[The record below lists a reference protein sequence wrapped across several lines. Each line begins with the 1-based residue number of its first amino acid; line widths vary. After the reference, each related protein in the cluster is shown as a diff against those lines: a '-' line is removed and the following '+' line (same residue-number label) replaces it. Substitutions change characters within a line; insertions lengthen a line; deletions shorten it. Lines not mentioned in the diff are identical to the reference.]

1 MKHSVF
7 SVSRCAIGLLLA
19 STLSPMAFAQTPSSD
34 GYVLDKVVQVSRHG
48 VRPPT
53 ESNEKRLT
61 KVTQRQWPTWLV
73 PLGNLTGHGYTGAV
87 EMGRYRGAV
96 LRHAGLIAQG
106 CPDAKHLLVHAS
118 PRQRTKAT
126 AQALLDG
133 MFPGCG
139 LQPTYVAGKQDAL
152 FQANEMSFAAL
163 DAEKAK
169 AQILKA
175 LGGSVEA
182 AQKRYAPFQET
193 LREVACLPDV
203 NCAYGHE
210 PWQLVQNE
218 KGRFSIKGL
227 SAGANMGEVFRLEY
241 SQGLPLEQVAF
252 GHARTAAEVS
262 SLMVLTKAKYDY
274 LNDIPYIASRGA
286 SELMNQIS
294 LALKQGTPLAPK
306 DTTGAPPDVPLMLLV
321 AHDTNIS
328 YLRTMLGFSWKLGDY
343 IDNNIPPVGTLQF
356 ERYKEVKTG
365 AYFLRIAFEAQSM
378 DQIRDLTPLRGTA
391 KPLSSDFKS
400 ANDCRATRVG
410 LLCPLKDAIATVDHN
425 IDPTALTPYRFSPMP

>member
-1 MKHSVF
+1 MKTSLYA
-7 SVSRCAIGLLLA
+7 SLLLA
-19 STLSPMAFAQTPSSD
+19 GMLSPPAFAQTASSD

-53 ESNEKRLT
+53 ESNEKLLT
-61 KVTQRQWPTWLV
+61 RVTQRQWPTWLV

-87 EMGRYRGAV
+87 EMGRYRGQV
-96 LRHAGLIAQG
+96 LRTAGLIPKG
-106 CPDAKHLLVHAS
+106 CPDARQLLVHAS
-118 PRQRTKAT
+118 PMQRTKAT

-139 LQPTYVAGKQDAL
+139 FQPTYVAGEQDAL
-152 FQANEMSFAAL
+152 FQANEMPFAAL
-163 DAEKAK
+163 DPAKAK

-182 AQKRYAPFQET
+182 AQERYKPFEEK
-193 LREVACLPDV
+193 LREVACLPAAD
-203 NCAYGHE
+203 CPYGKQ
-210 PWQLVQNE
+210 PWVLEENA

-241 SQGLPLEQVAF
+241 SQGLPLDKVAF
-252 GHARTAAEVS
+252 GNARNPAEVS
-262 SLMVLTKAKYDY
+262 SLMALTKAKYDF

-294 LALKQGTPLAPK
+294 LELKQGTTFASK
-306 DTTGAPPDVPLMLLV
+306 DPQGTPPDVPLMLLV

-328 YLRTMLGFSWKLGDY
+328 YLRTMLGFGWKLGDY
-343 IDNNIPPVGTLQF
+343 LENNIPPVGTLQF

-365 AYFLRIAFEAQSM
+365 DYFLRIAFEAQSM
-378 DQIRDLTPLRGTA
+378 DQIRNLTRLDGTETPLKGDFASA
-391 KPLSSDFKS
+391 K
-400 ANDCRATRVG
+400 DCRKTSVG
-410 LLCPLKDAIATVDHN
+410 LLCPLKEALVKVDQN
-425 IDPTALTPYRFSPMP
+425 IDPTALTPYSFQ

>member
-1 MKHSVF
+1 MKTLTPLYT
-7 SVSRCAIGLLLA
+7 GLLLV
-19 STLSPMAFAQTPSSD
+19 SMISPPAVAQTPTPD

-53 ESNEKRLT
+53 ASNEKLLT

-73 PLGNLTGHGYTGAV
+73 PFGNLTGHGYTGAV

-96 LRHAGLIAQG
+96 LRSAGLIAQG
-106 CPDAKHLLVHAS
+106 CPEANQVLAHAS
-118 PRQRTKAT
+118 PLQRTKAT

-139 LQPTYVAGKQDAL
+139 LQPTYVSGEQDAL
-152 FQANEMSFAAL
+152 FQANEMPFAAL
-163 DAEKAK
+163 DPDKAR
-169 AQILKA
+169 AQILQA

-182 AQKRYAPFQET
+182 AQKRYAPYEEH
-193 LREVACLPDV
+193 LRAVACLPGTD
-203 NCAYGHE
+203 CPYGKHAWALE
-210 PWQLVQNE
+210 ENA

-241 SQGLPLEQVAF
+241 SQGLPLDKVAF

-262 SLMVLTKAKYDY
+262 SLMVLTKAKYDF

-294 LALKQGTPLAPK
+294 LQLKQGTALADNAAP
-306 DTTGAPPDVPLMLLV
+306 GSPPDVPLMLLV

-328 YLRTMLGFSWKLGDY
+328 YLRTMLGFGWKLGDY
-343 IDNNIPPVGTLQF
+343 IENNIPPVGTLQF

-365 AYFLRIAFEAQSM
+365 QYFLRIAFEAQSM
-378 DQIRDLTPLRGTA
+378 DQIRHLTPLNGAQT
-391 KPLSSDFKS
+391 PLKQDFASSK
-400 ANDCRATRVG
+400 DCRQTSVG
-410 LLCPLKDAIATVDHN
+410 VLCPLKGAMATVDHN
-425 IDPTALTPYRFSPMP
+425 IDPTALTPYTW

>member
-1 MKHSVF
+1 MKTSLYA
-7 SVSRCAIGLLLA
+7 SLLLA
-19 STLSPMAFAQTPSSD
+19 GMLSPPAFAQTASSD

-53 ESNEKRLT
+53 ESNEKLLT
-61 KVTQRQWPTWLV
+61 RVTQRQWPTWLV

-87 EMGRYRGAV
+87 EMGRYRGQV
-96 LRHAGLIAQG
+96 LRTAGLIPKG
-106 CPDAKHLLVHAS
+106 CPDARQLLVHAS
-118 PRQRTKAT
+118 PLQRTKAT

-139 LQPTYVAGKQDAL
+139 FQPTYVAGEQDAL
-152 FQANEMSFAAL
+152 FQANEMPFAAL
-163 DAEKAK
+163 DPAKAK

-182 AQKRYAPFQET
+182 AQERYKPFEEK
-193 LREVACLPDV
+193 LREVACLPAAD
-203 NCAYGHE
+203 CPYGKQ
-210 PWQLVQNE
+210 PWVLEENA

-241 SQGLPLEQVAF
+241 SQGLPLDKVAF
-252 GHARTAAEVS
+252 GNARTPAEVS
-262 SLMVLTKAKYDY
+262 SLMVLTKAKYDF

-294 LALKQGTPLAPK
+294 LELKQGTTFASK
-306 DTTGAPPDVPLMLLV
+306 DPQGTPPDVPLMLLV

-328 YLRTMLGFSWKLGDY
+328 YLRTMLGFGWKLGDY
-343 IDNNIPPVGTLQF
+343 LENNIPPVGTLQF

-365 AYFLRIAFEAQSM
+365 DYFLRIAFEAQSM
-378 DQIRDLTPLRGTA
+378 DQIRNLTRLDGTETPLKGDFASA
-391 KPLSSDFKS
+391 K
-400 ANDCRATRVG
+400 DCRKTSVG
-410 LLCPLKDAIATVDHN
+410 LLCPLKEALVKVDQN
-425 IDPTALTPYRFSPMP
+425 IDPTALTPYSFQ

>member
-1 MKHSVF
+1 MKTSPPLY
-7 SVSRCAIGLLLA
+7 AGLLLA
-19 STLSPMAFAQTPSSD
+19 SMISPTAFAQTPTSD

-53 ESNEKRLT
+53 ESNEKLLT
-61 KVTQRQWPTWLV
+61 SVTQRQWPTWLV

-87 EMGRYRGAV
+87 EMGRYRGQV
-96 LRHAGLIAQG
+96 LRTAGLIPQG
-106 CPDAKHLLVHAS
+106 CPDAKNLLVHAS
-118 PRQRTKAT
+118 PLQRTKAT

-152 FQANEMSFAAL
+152 FQANEMPFAAL
-163 DAEKAK
+163 DPVKAR

-182 AQKRYAPFQET
+182 AQARYKPYEEK
-193 LREVACLPDV
+193 LREVACLPAAD
-203 NCAYGHE
+203 CPYGKQA
-210 PWQLVQNE
+210 WQLEQNA

-241 SQGLPLEQVAF
+241 SQGLPLDKVAF
-252 GHARTAAEVS
+252 GHARTASQVS
-262 SLMVLTKAKYDY
+262 SLMLLTKAKYDF

-294 LALKQGTPLAPK
+294 LELKQGTSLA
-306 DTTGAPPDVPLMLLV
+306 TTTTSSTPPDVPLMLLV

-328 YLRTMLGFSWKLGDY
+328 YLRTMLGFGWKLGDY
-343 IDNNIPPVGTLQF
+343 LENNIPPVGTLQF

-365 AYFLRIAFEAQSM
+365 EYFLRIAFEAQSM
-378 DQIRDLTPLRGTA
+378 DQIRNLTPLDGTQ
-391 KPLSSDFKS
+391 KPLKGDFES
-400 ANDCRATRVG
+400 AKGCRKTSAG
-410 LLCPLKDAIATVDHN
+410 LLCPLKDAMAKVDQN
-425 IDPTALTPYRFSPMP
+425 IDPTALTPYTFQ

>member
-1 MKHSVF
+1 MKHSAF
-7 SVSRCAIGLLLA
+7 SVSRLALALLLGSA
-19 STLSPMAFAQTPSSD
+19 LSPAAFAQTPSSD

-53 ESNEKRLT
+53 ESNEKLLT
-61 KVTQRQWPTWLV
+61 HATQRQWPTWLV
-73 PLGNLTGHGYTGAV
+73 PLGDLTGHGYSGAV

-96 LRHAGLIAQG
+96 LRNAGLIPAG

-118 PRQRTKAT
+118 PLQRTKAT

-139 LQPTYVAGKQDAL
+139 FQPTYVAGKQDAL

-163 DAEKAK
+163 NPEKAK

-182 AQKRYAPFQET
+182 AQKRYAPFEHT
-193 LREVACLPDV
+193 LREITCLPDA
-203 NCAYGHE
+203 NCPYGQE
-210 PWQLVQNE
+210 PWKLVQNE

-241 SQGLPLEQVAF
+241 SQGLPLEKVAF
-252 GHARTAAEVS
+252 GHARTPAEVS
-262 SLMVLTKAKYDY
+262 SLMVLTKAKYDF

-294 LALKQGTPLAPK
+294 LELKQGTALAAK
-306 DTTGAPPDVPLMLLV
+306 DATGAPPDVPLMLLV
-321 AHDTNIS
+321 AHNTNIS
-328 YLRTMLGFSWKLGDY
+328 YLRTMLGFGWKLGDY
-343 IDNNIPPVGTLQF
+343 LENNIPPVGTLQF

-365 AYFLRIAFEAQSM
+365 DYFLRIAFEAQSM
-378 DQIRDLTPLRGTA
+378 DQIRNLTQLQGQA
-391 KPLSSDFKS
+391 KPLNSDFKS
-400 ANDCRATRVG
+400 ANDCRTTSVG
-410 LLCPLKDAIATVDHN
+410 LLCPLKDAMATVERN
-425 IDPTALTPYRFSPMP
+425 IDPTALTPYSFQ

>member
-1 MKHSVF
+1 MKTSLYA
-7 SVSRCAIGLLLA
+7 SLLLA
-19 STLSPMAFAQTPSSD
+19 GMLSPPAFAQTPSSD

-53 ESNEKRLT
+53 ESNEKLLT
-61 KVTQRQWPTWLV
+61 SVTQRQWPTWLV

-87 EMGRYRGAV
+87 EMGRYRGQV
-96 LRHAGLIAQG
+96 LRTAGLIPKG
-106 CPDAKHLLVHAS
+106 CPDASQLLVHAS
-118 PRQRTKAT
+118 PLQRTKAT

-152 FQANEMSFAAL
+152 FQANEMPFAAL
-163 DAEKAK
+163 DPVKAK

-182 AQKRYAPFQET
+182 AQARYAPYEER
-193 LREVACLPDV
+193 LREVACLPAAD
-203 NCAYGHE
+203 CPYGKQE
-210 PWQLVQNE
+210 WKLEQNA

-241 SQGLPLEQVAF
+241 SQGLPLDKVAF
-252 GHARTAAEVS
+252 GHARTASQVS
-262 SLMVLTKAKYDY
+262 SLMLLTKAKYDF

-294 LALKQGTPLAPK
+294 LELKQGTSLAS
-306 DTTGAPPDVPLMLLV
+306 TTAENTPPDVPLMLLV

-328 YLRTMLGFSWKLGDY
+328 YLRTMLGFGWKLGDY
-343 IDNNIPPVGTLQF
+343 LENNIPPVGTLQF

-365 AYFLRIAFEAQSM
+365 DYFLRIAFEAQSM
-378 DQIRDLTPLRGTA
+378 DQIRNLTPLNGA
-391 KPLSSDFKS
+391 QIPLKQDFASSK
-400 ANDCRATRVG
+400 DCRKTSVG
-410 LLCPLKDAIATVDHN
+410 LLCPLKGAMATVDHN
-425 IDPTALTPYRFSPMP
+425 IDPTALTPYTW

>member
-1 MKHSVF
+1 MKTSLYA
-7 SVSRCAIGLLLA
+7 SLLLA
-19 STLSPMAFAQTPSSD
+19 GMLSPPAFAQTASSD

-53 ESNEKRLT
+53 ESNEKLLT
-61 KVTQRQWPTWLV
+61 RVTQRQWPTWLV

-87 EMGRYRGAV
+87 EMGRYRGQV
-96 LRHAGLIAQG
+96 LRTAGLIPKG
-106 CPDAKHLLVHAS
+106 CPDARQLLVHAS
-118 PRQRTKAT
+118 PLQRTKAT

-139 LQPTYVAGKQDAL
+139 FQPTYVAGKQDAL
-152 FQANEMSFAAL
+152 FQANEMPFAAL
-163 DAEKAK
+163 DPAKAK

-182 AQKRYAPFQET
+182 AQERYKPFEEK
-193 LREVACLPDV
+193 LREVACLPAAD
-203 NCAYGHE
+203 CPYGKQ
-210 PWQLVQNE
+210 PWVLEENA

-241 SQGLPLEQVAF
+241 SQGLPLDKVAF
-252 GHARTAAEVS
+252 GNARTPAEVS
-262 SLMVLTKAKYDY
+262 SLMVLTKAKYDF

-294 LALKQGTPLAPK
+294 LELKQGTTFASK
-306 DTTGAPPDVPLMLLV
+306 DPQGTPPDVPLMLLV

-328 YLRTMLGFSWKLGDY
+328 YLRTMLGFGWKLGDY
-343 IDNNIPPVGTLQF
+343 LENNIPPVGTLQF

-365 AYFLRIAFEAQSM
+365 DYFLRIAFEAQSM
-378 DQIRDLTPLRGTA
+378 DQIRNLTRLDGTETPLKGDFASA
-391 KPLSSDFKS
+391 K
-400 ANDCRATRVG
+400 DCRKTSVG
-410 LLCPLKDAIATVDHN
+410 LLCPLKEALVKVDQN
-425 IDPTALTPYRFSPMP
+425 IDPTALTPYSFQ

>member
-1 MKHSVF
+1 MKHSAF
-7 SVSRCAIGLLLA
+7 SVSRLALALLLGSA
-19 STLSPMAFAQTPSSD
+19 LSPAAFAQTPSSD

-53 ESNEKRLT
+53 ESNEKLLT
-61 KVTQRQWPTWLV
+61 HATQRQWPTWLV
-73 PLGNLTGHGYTGAV
+73 PLGDLTGHGYSGAV

-96 LRHAGLIAQG
+96 LRNAGLIPAG

-118 PRQRTKAT
+118 PLQRTKAT

-139 LQPTYVAGKQDAL
+139 FQPTYVAGKQDAL

-163 DAEKAK
+163 NPEKAK

-182 AQKRYAPFQET
+182 AQKRYAPFEHT
-193 LREVACLPDV
+193 LREITCLPDA
-203 NCAYGHE
+203 NCPYGQE
-210 PWQLVQNE
+210 PWKLVQNE

-241 SQGLPLEQVAF
+241 SQGLPLEKVAF
-252 GHARTAAEVS
+252 GHARTPAEVS
-262 SLMVLTKAKYDY
+262 SLMVLTKAKYDF

-294 LALKQGTPLAPK
+294 LELKQGTALAAK
-306 DTTGAPPDVPLMLLV
+306 DATGAPPDVPLMLLV

-328 YLRTMLGFSWKLGDY
+328 YLRTMLGFGWKLGDY
-343 IDNNIPPVGTLQF
+343 LENNIPPVGTLQF

-365 AYFLRIAFEAQSM
+365 DYFLRIAFEAQSM
-378 DQIRDLTPLRGTA
+378 DQIRNLTQLQGQA
-391 KPLSSDFKS
+391 KPLNSDFKS
-400 ANDCRATRVG
+400 ANDCRTTSVG
-410 LLCPLKDAIATVDHN
+410 LLCPLKDAMATVDRN
-425 IDPTALTPYRFSPMP
+425 IDPTALTPYSFQ

>member
-1 MKHSVF
+1 MKRSAF
-7 SVSRCAIGLLLA
+7 TLTRIYTSLLLA
-19 STLSPMAFAQTPSSD
+19 SALSPAAFAQTPTSD

-53 ESNEKRLT
+53 ESNEKLLT
-61 KVTQRQWPTWLV
+61 SVTQRQWPTWLV
-73 PLGNLTGHGYTGAV
+73 PFGNLTGHGYSGAV

-96 LRHAGLIAQG
+96 LRNAGLISQG
-106 CPDAKHLLVHAS
+106 CPQARQLLVHAS
-118 PRQRTKAT
+118 PLQRTKAT

-139 LQPTYVAGKQDAL
+139 LQPTYVSGEQDAL
-152 FQANEMSFAAL
+152 FQANEMPFAAL
-163 DAEKAK
+163 DPIKAK

-182 AQKRYAPFQET
+182 AQARYKPYEDKLKA
-193 LREVACLPDV
+193 VACLPDAD
-203 NCAYGHE
+203 CLYGQQAWTLE
-210 PWQLVQNE
+210 ENA

-241 SQGLPLEQVAF
+241 SQGLPLDKVAF

-262 SLMVLTKAKYDY
+262 SLMVLTKAKYDF

-294 LALKQGTPLAPK
+294 LELKQGTALASVSDK
-306 DTTGAPPDVPLMLLV
+306 STPPDVPLMLLV

-328 YLRTMLGFSWKLGDY
+328 YLRTMLGFNWKQGDY

-365 AYFLRIAFEAQSM
+365 HYFLRIAFEAQSM
-378 DQIRDLTPLRGTA
+378 DQIRNLTQLSSAA
-391 KPLSSDFKS
+391 KPLSSDFESTKG
-400 ANDCRATRVG
+400 CRTTSVG
-410 LLCPLKDAIATVDHN
+410 LLCPLKDAMATVDKN
-425 IDPTALTPYRFSPMP
+425 IDPTALTPYTFE